1 MLQSPKD
8 EVSALLRARQT
19 GHSLPAG
26 LYTRPEA
33 YEADLDVIF
42 HRHWIAVAVEADV
55 PEEGDVYG
63 VDIGRSSIVILR
75 DDAGTVRAF
84 HNVCSHRGAKLVDAG
99 HSTIGKLVCPY
110 HQWIYELDGELI
122 EAPHM
127 GKDFRYDLHHLRPV
141 NMRSIGGIL
150 YVCLADEAPSDIE
163 TLAEIMAPRLA
174 PYDLANTKVAYESEL
189 VEEGNWKLTMENNRE
204 CYHCASNHPELC
216 VSFID
221 LDFGFDP
228 DQLSDEDR
236 EEAATHGKMYEER
249 TNAWERDG
257 YPSRAIEHTVG
268 KETNFRTQR
277 LIIAG
282 AGESQTPDALAASK
296 KLLGTMTRKDTGD
309 IHLWGNNSWNHVMAD
324 HAVIF
329 TIFPL
334 SADQTLV
341 RTKWL
346 VHKDAVESVDYDLE
360 HLTSVWKATNAQDAA
375 LVARAHAGAHSV
387 GYRPGPYSKF
397 TEGALDDFSTWYVE
411 RMNAHGY

>member
-1 MLQSPKD
+1 MLQSPKED
-8 EVSALLRARQT
+8 VSGLLRARQP
-19 GHSLPAG
+19 GYSLPAG
-26 LYTRPEA
+26 LYTRPDV

-63 VDIGRSSIVILR
+63 VDIGRSSIVIVR
-75 DDAGTVRAF
+75 DDEGVVRAF

-99 HSTIGKLVCPY
+99 HATIGKLVCPY

-122 EAPHM
+122 DAPHM
-127 GKDFRYDLHHLRPV
+127 GRDFRHDMHHLRPV
-141 NMRSIGGIL
+141 HMRSIGGLI
-150 YVCLADEAPSDIE
+150 YVCLADEAPADIE
-163 TLAEIMAPRLA
+163 TLGEVMEPRLA
-174 PYDLANTKVAYESEL
+174 PYDLANTRVAYESEL

-228 DQLSDEDR
+228 DQLSEEDR
-236 EEAATHGKMYEER
+236 AEAAKHGKMYEER
-249 TNAWERDG
+249 TRRWEDDG
-257 YPSRAIEHTVG
+257 FPSQAVEHVRGT
-268 KETNFRTQR
+268 ETNFRTQR

-296 KLLGTMTRKDTGD
+296 KLLGSMTRKDTGD

-324 HAVIF
+324 HAVVF

-346 VHKDAVESVDYDLE
+346 VHKHAVEGVDYDLE
-360 HLTSVWKATNAQDAA
+360 NLTAIWKATNAQDAA
-375 LVARAHAGAHSV
+375 LVARAHAGTHSA
-387 GYRPGPYSKF
+387 GYRPGPYSRF

-411 RMNAHGY
+411 RMSTHGY